1 MKLGYKYAIEVLLD
15 HYRSLKRDKT
25 DPEQIQQIK
34 EGIEYLCYPW
44 REDLTEEVRSPLI
57 EDDEDGPLDDDEELA
72 RRGKIQ
78 VEMSEY
84 VWNVLKAI
92 GAV

>member
-1 MKLGYKYAIEVLLD
+1 
-15 HYRSLKRDKT
+15 LKRVRA

-44 REDLTEEVRSPLI
+44 REDRTETVRSPLI
-57 EDDEDGPLDDDEELA
+57 EKGEYGPLDDDEELA

-78 VEMSEY
+78 IEISGY
-84 VWNVLKAI
+84 VWKVLKAI
-92 GAV
+92 GVV

>member
-1 MKLGYKYAIEVLLD
+1 MKLGYKHAIEVLLE
-15 HYRSLKRDKT
+15 HYYSLKRDKA

-57 EDDEDGPLDDDEELA
+57 EKGEYGPLDDDEELA

-78 VEMSEY
+78 VEMSGY
-84 VWNVLKAI
+84 VWQVLKAI
-92 GAV
+92 GSV